1 MIDFR
6 LQKFALA
13 ALAAAALFGISTP
26 FAKMLLGDLPAIGL
40 AGLLYLGSGI
50 GLLCVRLL
58 RRAAGAGV
66 PPATEA
72 PLTLRDLP
80 WLAGAIA
87 SGGVI
92 APVLLLWG
100 LRGTDA
106 SAGSLLLNLEG
117 VLTTLIAALL
127 FREAVT
133 GRIWVATLLMAAGGV
148 LLSWRPIGGGLPL
161 QSLAIVGACLFWGL
175 DNNLTR
181 KVAASD
187 PSAIA
192 MIKGLAA
199 GTFNTLLAVA
209 LGLTLP
215 PAGTLAAALLL
226 GFLSYGVS
234 LVLFIHALRH
244 LGSARATAHFSTAP
258 FIGAGAAVLLLGE
271 PVTMLFAAALVLMAL
286 ATWLVLSEQHGHL
299 HTHQALGHSHRH
311 AHDSHHQHQ
320 HGADD
325 DAGDEPHAH
334 RHEHAPLTH
343 THPHLPDLH
352 HRHRH

>member
-1 MIDFR
+1 M
-6 LQKFALA
+6 
-13 ALAAAALFGISTP
+13 FGASTP
-26 FAKMLLGDLPAIGL
+26 FAKILLGDLPAVGL

-50 GLLCVRLL
+50 GLLGVRLL
-58 RRAAGAGV
+58 RRAAGDGV
-66 PPATEA
+66 PPASEA
-72 PLTLRDLP
+72 PLTPRDFP
-80 WLAGAIA
+80 WLVGAIVA
-87 SGGVI
+87 GGVI

-100 LRGTDA
+100 LRGSGA
-106 SAGSLLLNLEG
+106 SAASLLLNLEG

-133 GRIWVATLLMAAGGV
+133 GRIWIATLLMAAGGA
-148 LLSWRPIGGGLPL
+148 LLSWRPVDGGFPL
-161 QSLAIVGACLFWGL
+161 QSLAIIGACLFWGL

-181 KVAASD
+181 KVSASD

-192 MIKGLAA
+192 MIKGLSA

-209 LGLTLP
+209 LGMTLP

-271 PVTMLFAAALVLMAL
+271 PVTALFVSALVLMAL
-286 ATWLVLSEQHGHL
+286 ATWLVLSEQHGHH
-299 HTHQALGHSHRH
+299 HTHETLAHSHRH
-311 AHDSHHQHQ
+311 VHDAHHRHA
-320 HGADD
+320 HGADG
-325 DAGDEPHAH
+325 DAGHEPHAH
-334 RHEHAPLTH
+334 WHEHAPLTH
-343 THPHLPDLH
+343 RHPHLPDLH
-352 HRHRH
+352 HRHPH